1 MSLSLRTVL
10 PGSSPMSALS
20 ALPTCASPFCPRPPT
35 LWQRWWA
42 RHEGVR
48 LDQRWY
54 CSPDCFQVGLFRCLE
69 QTALAAPP
77 SAPRPNRLP
86 LGLILLSQGN
96 ITSQQLREALARQRA
111 AKSGKLG
118 EWLVQMGAVGEAEVT
133 SALAAQQGCPL
144 FPLPEPQSVPAKMYW
159 PEPLVERYRAVPVFH
174 NRARSSLYVGFL
186 ERVDHAFLLALEQML
201 GCRTQPCIL
210 PLSAYKKQ
218 LQMRAV
224 SVQSETIVIHQRQSS
239 IEMTRT
245 LGNYAEQ
252 IHAERCSVAC
262 CDDLLW
268 ARLESAAG
276 SHVDFLFRVPS
287 MS

>member
-1 MSLSLRTVL
+1 MSLSLRAVL
-10 PGSSPMSALS
+10 PGSSPISALA
-20 ALPTCASPFCPRPPT
+20 ALPSCASPFCPRPPT

-54 CSPDCFQVGLFRCLE
+54 CSLECFQVGLFRRLE
-69 QTALAAPP
+69 QAALAAPP
-77 SAPRPNRLP
+77 SALRPNRLP

-96 ITSQQLREALARQRA
+96 ITGQQLREALARQRA

-118 EWLVQMGAVGEAEVT
+118 EWLIQLGAVDEPQVT
-133 SALAAQQGCPL
+133 AALAAQQGCPL
-144 FPLPEPQSVPAKMYW
+144 FPLTEPQAVPAKMYW
-159 PEPLVERYRAVPVFH
+159 PEPLVERYRAAPVFY
-174 NRARSSLYVGFL
+174 NPAQSSLYVGFL

-218 LQMRAV
+218 LQLRAATV
-224 SVQSETIVIHQRQSS
+224 ESETIVIHQRQSG

-245 LGNYAEQ
+245 LANYAEQ
-252 IHAERCSVAC
+252 VHAQRCSMAC

-268 ARLESAAG
+268 TRLESAGG
-276 SHVDFLFRVPS
+276 SHVDFLFRRPAIS
-287 MS
+287 

>member
-10 PGSSPMSALS
+10 PGNSPISALA

-54 CSPDCFQVGLFRCLE
+54 CSLDCFQVGLFRRLE
-69 QTALAAPP
+69 QAALAGLP
-77 SAPRPNRLP
+77 SPPRPNRLP

-96 ITSQQLREALARQRA
+96 ITSQQLREALAGQRA

-118 EWLVQMGAVGEAEVT
+118 EWLIRMGAVGEAEVT

-144 FPLPEPQSVPAKMYW
+144 FPLPEPQAVPAKMYW

-174 NRARSSLYVGFL
+174 NPRNRVSTSDFWNGWTMPSCWRWNRCSAAALSPASCPRPPTRSSCSCVPSAWRAR
-186 ERVDHAFLLALEQML
+186 
-201 GCRTQPCIL
+201 
-210 PLSAYKKQ
+210 LS
-218 LQMRAV
+218 
-224 SVQSETIVIHQRQSS
+224 
-239 IEMTRT
+239 
-245 LGNYAEQ
+245 
-252 IHAERCSVAC
+252 
-262 CDDLLW
+262 
-268 ARLESAAG
+268 
-276 SHVDFLFRVPS
+276 
-287 MS
+287 

>member
-1 MSLSLRTVL
+1 MA
-10 PGSSPMSALS
+10 ALA
-20 ALPTCASPFCPRPPT
+20 ALPSCASPFCPRPPT

-48 LDQRWY
+48 LNQNWY
-54 CSPDCFQVGLFRCLE
+54 CSLECFQVGLLRRLE
-69 QTALAAPP
+69 QAALAGPP
-77 SAPRPNRLP
+77 NPPRPNRLP

-96 ITSQQLREALARQRA
+96 ITGQQLREALARQRT

-118 EWLVQMGAVGEAEVT
+118 EWLIRMGAVGEAEVT

-144 FPLPEPQSVPAKMYW
+144 FPLPEPQAVPPRMYW
-159 PEPLVERYRAVPVFH
+159 PEPLVERYRAVPAFH
-174 NRARSSLYVGFL
+174 NRAQSSLYVGFL

-201 GCRTQPCIL
+201 RCRTQPCIL

-218 LQMRAV
+218 RTMRAV
-224 SVQSETIVIHQRQSS
+224 TVESETIVIHQRQSG

-252 IHAERCSVAC
+252 VRAERCSVAG
-262 CDDLLW
+262 CDDQLW
-268 ARLESAAG
+268 IRLESTG
-276 SHVDFLFRVPS
+276 GRHVDFLFRRPT
-287 MS
+287 MT